1 MEKTDWEKILEVNN
15 KAIQLQTEVSG
26 QYEDIISGLE
36 ENEEKINN
44 LDKNIENTSSK
55 FDYFIKSHDDK
66 IKIVSDD
73 VKKIKED
80 LFILKVLLSSG
91 LLSLIIQIV
100 EMFKK

>member
-1 MEKTDWEKILEVNN
+1 MEKKDWEKILEVNN